1 MDEQQIRLNDLNQE
15 NGAST
20 WLTTL
25 PLKMMMMN
33 YFVVW
38 FTDERRSALFP
49 AGALVR
55 DPHHFE
61 PPTRREQGLD
71 LSSSLVE

>member
-20 WLTTL
+20 CLTTL
-25 PLKMMMMN
+25 PFKMMTMMN

-38 FTDERRSALFP
+38 FTDERRLALFL
-49 AGALVR
+49 AGAFVR

-61 PPTRREQGLD
+61 SPTRREQGLH
-71 LSSSLVE
+71 